1 MGYLERAAL
10 PPWETNVKELY
21 MQRKVLL
28 AALVALVALGGCA
41 QRDPNLQVRGLNEFS
56 RASGDYTLTLKTYE
70 LDATGHASLVGSEDP
85 SLRRFVARSL
95 AEKGYTLKTSGP
107 ARFAMEVH
115 LLCADTRKA
124 SLGFLAEELRLPA
137 EAVGAGYSE
146 DIHYWLPDQGL
157 GLGNPGQEAMGRRDS
172 SSRSRSGATFT
183 QSGDI
188 DRGGTPLGDQD
199 PAFCQG
205 RVLVTVSPTG
215 SGPVRQ
221 VFVDRTATGD
231 CPAAPNCPIETC
243 RAALERVLVYELDT
257 RF

>member
-1 MGYLERAAL
+1 
-10 PPWETNVKELY
+10 

-41 QRDPNLQVRGLNEFS
+41 QRDPNLQVRGLNEFG

-70 LDATGHASLVGSEDP
+70 LDAKGHARLVGSEDP
-85 SLRRFVARSL
+85 SLRRFVARAL
-95 AEKGYTLKTSGP
+95 ADKGYTLKTSGP
-107 ARFAMEVH
+107 ARYALEAH

-124 SLGFLAEELRLPA
+124 SLGFMAEELRLPA

-146 DIHYWLPDQGL
+146 DIHYWLPDQGR
-157 GLGNPGQEAMGRRDS
+157 GLNTSDPRALDRRDVG
-172 SSRSRSGATFT
+172 SRRPTGGTIAA
-183 QSGDI
+183 QQGEI
-188 DRGGTPLGDQD
+188 DRGGAPLGSQE

-205 RVLVTVSPTG
+205 RVLVAVTPAG

-221 VFVDRTATGD
+221 VFVDRSATGD
-231 CPAAPNCPIETC
+231 CPAAPNCPVETC